1 MLAPEFPGNPMRTLL
16 AAVLSTAFVLPAA
29 AQSPAPL
36 ELVPAFIAYKSTPP
50 ADLVERLKTAG
61 IVQGIVLPTINAV
74 AVTAPLAALQQA
86 ARDPNVHAIVRQRR
100 IQLHLYGS
108 VSQINAHG
116 VDQPESFENEDGD
129 VFERPGVTGSG
140 VTVAVVDSGVESVH
154 PGLLGRVLAG
164 RNFEFS
170 LLQRESGV
178 IPAAIWDTYAQAA
191 GPSALIDEVGHGTHC
206 AGIVG
211 GDGTGASGLQL
222 RGVAP
227 GVNFVSIKIASAFN
241 GVAAD
246 VGFEANAVAALDH
259 LVRNREAL
267 GNPRVVSNSWG
278 ILEEET
284 QAPIFGPTNYDPLAE
299 VVRKAVEAGMVMV
312 FSAGNDGGGPD
323 QDTVRDVPTGLDE
336 VISVASSCK
345 ADRGSCPGG
354 QVNSFSSRGA
364 QVDVA
369 APGDQILSAMAASI
383 LAPLGQATEGDFY
396 GESQTDAV
404 QNRAFYMRLSGTSM
418 AAPHVAG
425 VVALLLEANPALT
438 PAQVR
443 EILVS
448 TADDMAV
455 EGDPEL
461 VKGFD
466 NASGH
471 GQVNVRRALEQAVL
485 LAQPEPAKAALAPR
499 LAGGRFGGSFGWLG
513 LLVLSGFF
521 LTRRR

>member
-1 MLAPEFPGNPMRTLL
+1 MRHLL
-16 AAVLSTAFVLPAA
+16 AVLLLSTALPVA
-29 AQSPAPL
+29 AQAPAPL
-36 ELVPAFIAYKSTPP
+36 ELIPAFIAYKSAPP
-50 ADLVERLKTAG
+50 ANISEKLSAAG

-86 ARDPNVHAIVRQRR
+86 AKDPNVHAIVRQRR
-100 IQLHLYGS
+100 LQLHLYGS
-108 VSQINAHG
+108 VTQINAMG
-116 VDQPESFENEDGD
+116 VDQPETFENEDGD
-129 VFERPGVTGSG
+129 VLERPGVTGAG
-140 VTVAVVDSGVESVH
+140 VTVAVVDSGIEAVH

-164 RNFEFS
+164 RSFEFT

-178 IPAAIWDTYAQAA
+178 IPAAVWDVYSQAA
-191 GPSALIDEVGHGTHC
+191 GPTALIDEVGHGTHC

-211 GDGTGASGLQL
+211 GDGTGASGLEL

-241 GVAAD
+241 GVVAD

-259 LVRNREAL
+259 LLRNREAL

-278 ILEEET
+278 ILEEEE

-299 VVRKAVEAGMVMV
+299 IVRKVVDAGMVMV
-312 FSAGNDGGGPD
+312 FSAGNDGGGPGV
-323 QDTVRDVPTGLDE
+323 DTVRPIPGGMDE

-345 ADRGSCPGG
+345 ADNGSCPGG

-364 QVDVA
+364 SVDVA

-383 LAPLGQATEGDFY
+383 LAPLGQATEGDYY

-404 QNRAFYMRLSGTSM
+404 QNRANYMRLSGTSM

-425 VVALLLEANPALT
+425 VVALLLQANPTLT

-443 EILVS
+443 EILVK
-448 TADDMAV
+448 TADDMV
-455 EGDPEL
+455 VDGDPEL

-466 NASGH
+466 HASGH

-485 LAQPEPAKAALAPR
+485 LAQPPQPSKSLAKRSGA
-499 LAGGRFGGSFGWLG
+499 RFGGALG
-513 LLVLSGFF
+513 LPLLLVLMAGVW
-521 LTRRR
+521 LRRTRRAQAAQA